1 MIFSIFSY
9 QLEHKSN
16 LKLVWEH
23 MRALWFYELNVQK
36 RFAKTSPLTWSNI
49 FSYAIS
55 FRKFLQCAR
64 TLKNFLVASS
74 NHLYVNI
81 SDKNIVWRE
90 KLLSFWVHLRLK
102 SYFVLFSWM
111 YKQSKAW
118 NTCYTYSKVR
128 TLFTFSF
135 RLFNITCF

>member
-1 MIFSIFSY
+1 M
-9 QLEHKSN
+9 K
-16 LKLVWEH
+16 
-23 MRALWFYELNVQK
+23 ALWFYELNVQK
-36 RFAKTSPLTWSNI
+36 RFAKTSPLTSSNI

-102 SYFVLFSWM
+102 SCFVLFIWM
-111 YKQSKAW
+111 YKLEAMKSMVYMAYIFKSK
-118 NTCYTYSKVR
+118 NSIYIFIQVVQYYLFLIRQR
-128 TLFTFSF
+128 TF
-135 RLFNITCF
+135 ITNHDIHIILHD

>member
-1 MIFSIFSY
+1 M
-9 QLEHKSN
+9 K
-16 LKLVWEH
+16 
-23 MRALWFYELNVQK
+23 ALWFYELNVQK
-36 RFAKTSPLTWSNI
+36 RFAKTSPLTSSNI

-102 SYFVLFSWM
+102 SCFVLFIWM
-111 YKQSKAW
+111 YKLEAMKSMVYMAYIFKSK
-118 NTCYTYSKVR
+118 NSIYIFIQVVQYYLFLIRQR
-128 TLFTFSF
+128 TFVTNYDIHIILHD
-135 RLFNITCF
+135 